1 MGDAQSLPTTCTLS
15 KAEGGSATI
24 LAQVDSSENRA
35 TSPQKRKSE
44 AGVAEPGKRHSSKAG
59 ENRRRHSKPEV
70 SSVTQNS
77 NESALNNFKIY
88 FHRRPLRVKN
98 AFENHPVSGKK
109 VVKDKEFAT
118 FLEDALE
125 YNGNAAEILDEI
137 KSTTEGKV
145 TWALVKDMLERPPWG
160 QRSASK

>member
-88 FHRRPLRVKN
+88 FHRRPLRVKE
-98 AFENHPVSGKK
+98 AFEKRQVSGKK
-109 VVKDKEFAT
+109 VVQEEEFAT
-118 FLEDALE
+118 FLKDVLA
-125 YNGNAAEILDEI
+125 YAGDAAEILDEL
-137 KSTTEGKV
+137 KDTTRGKV
-145 TWALVKDMLERPPWG
+145 TWALIKDMLEHPPW
-160 QRSASK
+160 QKSARK